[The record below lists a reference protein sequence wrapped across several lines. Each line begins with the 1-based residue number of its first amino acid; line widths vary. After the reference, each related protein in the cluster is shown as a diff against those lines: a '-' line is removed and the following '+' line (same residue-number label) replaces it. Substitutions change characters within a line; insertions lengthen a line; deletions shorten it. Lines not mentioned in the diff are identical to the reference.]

1 MAIAQDTYSNAIP
14 APAPLPNIGANSEL
28 RIVSDCIAG
37 SSTRSLNGPA
47 INVAIALT
55 DCKTKELAANTRSH

>member
-14 APAPLPNIGANSEL
+14 APALLPNIGANKKL

-37 SSTRSLNGPA
+37 SRKRSHNTPA
-47 INVAIALT
+47 SNLAIALT
-55 DCKTKELAANTRSH
+55 ELKTKELAAKTHP